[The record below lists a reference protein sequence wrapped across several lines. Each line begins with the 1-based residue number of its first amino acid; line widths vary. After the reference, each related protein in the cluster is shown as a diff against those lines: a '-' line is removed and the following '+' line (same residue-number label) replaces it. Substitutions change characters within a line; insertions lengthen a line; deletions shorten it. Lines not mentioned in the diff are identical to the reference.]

1 MAGTEAHGIARP
13 RGEANKRRILNSAL
27 EVFVAH
33 GFVGTSI
40 DQIAAAASASKQ
52 TIYNYF
58 TDKEGLF
65 TALILEVGDAI
76 DDPFEPM
83 IDAMRTA
90 SDAHA
95 AVRMLANQFTRSI
108 MNARVQQ
115 IRRLVIAEAARF
127 PDLARLYW
135 ERGFERVLNS
145 MTDCLEVLVERGV
158 LAIPAPHTSA
168 QHLAGM
174 LLWIPSNRVMF
185 LGEIDS
191 PDDGAL
197 DAFIEAGVDAFVSA
211 HRPRSL
217 A

>member
-1 MAGTEAHGIARP
+1 MTNPEAPSITRS
-13 RGEANKRRILNSAL
+13 RGEVNRRRILDGAL
-27 EVFVAH
+27 DVFVAN
-33 GFVGTSI
+33 GFVGTST

-65 TALILEVGDAI
+65 TALILEVGDTI
-76 DDPFEPM
+76 DDPFERM
-83 IDAMRTA
+83 VESMRGA
-90 SDAHA
+90 SDADS
-95 AVRMLANQFTRSI
+95 AVRMLATQFTRSI
-108 MNARVQQ
+108 MNTRVQQ

-127 PDLARLYW
+127 PELARLYW

-145 MTDCLEVLVERGV
+145 VAECLRVLSDTGR
-158 LAIPAPHTSA
+158 LTIADPHTAA

-185 LGEIDS
+185 LGEYRS
-191 PDDGAL
+191 PEDATLTAYIESGA
-197 DAFIEAGVDAFVSA
+197 DAFVA
-211 HRPRSL
+211 AYRP